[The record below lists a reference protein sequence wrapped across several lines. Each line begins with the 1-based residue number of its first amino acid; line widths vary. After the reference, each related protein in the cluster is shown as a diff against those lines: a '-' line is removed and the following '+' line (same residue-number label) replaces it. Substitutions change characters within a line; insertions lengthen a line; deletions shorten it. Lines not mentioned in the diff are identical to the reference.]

1 MKGRRNGMAV
11 RGRKVGRGEGKG
23 SERAR
28 AMMILRWRRRRKAI
42 IVEEFI
48 TVNGV
53 ASKSRSSGIGDRFAG
68 GVEKGSGVSHIS

>member
-1 MKGRRNGMAV
+1 MAV

-28 AMMILRWRRRRKAI
+28 AMMILRWRRRRRKAI

-53 ASKSRSSGIGDRFAG
+53 ASKSRSSERNRRQIRGRGGRKEAG
-68 GVEKGSGVSHIS
+68 YRTFHKQ